1 MHLEKEEGASVD
13 GGEGGLKGNE
23 ASRQEEPRR
32 GWSFKEK
39 RGGRGDQGIK
49 KGIKVQTRL
58 SSDGGD
64 YSRGDG
70 ILNNIEFAPGFLT
83 TFEQQGFCPRCLAH
97 QMQVLVS
104 TKTELNCSTLIYFSH
119 IQSVFSTLRF
129 TLEINLST

>member
-1 MHLEKEEGASVD
+1 MDMARRFRDPSVQRFNPTQLVNSYNGLLNNPAHHYAI
-13 GGEGGLKGNE
+13 GGYECAME
-23 ASRQEEPRR
+23 
-32 GWSFKEK
+32 F
-39 RGGRGDQGIK
+39 
-49 KGIKVQTRL
+49 L
-58 SSDGGD
+58 SAPAW
-64 YSRGDG
+64 RGDG